1 MKRTNELSRTAKP
14 CPLER
19 RVRYGQAPAP
29 HSSALCARLCRVPP
43 ARGCTWAASDSEP
56 HGFRVRAAKGL
67 PMIYIKE

>member
-19 RVRYGQAPAP
+19 RVRYAGQALPPPFVGALRPAMP
-29 HSSALCARLCRVPP
+29 GALL

-56 HGFRVRAAKGL
+56 HGFRVKG
-67 PMIYIKE
+67 EAFCR